1 MLVRS
6 CGYVAWRFR
15 DSKGNYFNTDSLLF
29 VSHSYL
35 QHHLHSRGH
44 LWTIPRCSKGVFS
57 LAAWGSSLAR
67 GTCPLVQEKG

>member
-6 CGYVAWRFR
+6 CGYMAWRFR

-44 LWTIPRCSKGVFS
+44 LWTISRCSKGVFS

-67 GTCPLVQEKG
+67 GTCPLVQEEG